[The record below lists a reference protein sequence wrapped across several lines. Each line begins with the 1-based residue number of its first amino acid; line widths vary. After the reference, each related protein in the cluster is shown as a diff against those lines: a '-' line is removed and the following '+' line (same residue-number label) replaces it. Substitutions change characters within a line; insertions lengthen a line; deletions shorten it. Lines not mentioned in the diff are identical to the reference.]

1 MKVKEII
8 ELLNLCDKDSDV
20 FFTEIDKDDGVFT
33 INKVMKYHINNKSI
47 AVFYGS
53 KTIKS
58 KNS

>member
-53 KTIKS
+53 KTIK
-58 KNS
+58 